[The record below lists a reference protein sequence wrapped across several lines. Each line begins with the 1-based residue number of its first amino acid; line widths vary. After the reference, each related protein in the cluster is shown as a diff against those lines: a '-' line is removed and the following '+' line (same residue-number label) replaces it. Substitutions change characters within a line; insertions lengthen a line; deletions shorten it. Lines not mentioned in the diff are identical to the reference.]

1 MTNTIILD
9 AGHGGMD
16 LGAAFNGRAEKE
28 DTLALVL
35 AVGEILGSFEDIDV
49 IYTRDQDYYISP
61 STRADIANEADADY
75 FISIHRNST
84 PVPDTYSGV
93 ESLVYQNAGAAGR
106 IASNIAGQ
114 LEAIGFQ
121 DLGITERPNLT
132 VLKNTAMPAVL
143 VEIGYIN
150 TAADNIFFDDNFD
163 AIARAI
169 ADGIL
174 ESLGE

>member
-1 MTNTIILD
+1 
-9 AGHGGMD
+9 
-16 LGAAFNGRAEKE
+16 
-28 DTLALVL
+28 
-35 AVGEILGSFEDIDV
+35 
-49 IYTRDQDYYISP
+49 
-61 STRADIANEADADY
+61 
-75 FISIHRNST
+75 
-84 PVPDTYSGV
+84 V